1 MTDSAVVDAA
11 LRKSGLISNG
21 CSGLIIYLCGLR
33 QIRPYIKWKRIIK
46 KLKVLFKFKILFKLI
61 FMDMMNK
68 ILELVVFSQDLL
80 VTQYEKP

>member
-1 MTDSAVVDAA
+1 MTDAALVDSDLVDAA

-33 QIRPYIKWKRIIK
+33 QIQPYIKWKRIIK
-46 KLKVLFKFKILFKLI
+46 KQKLYLNL

-68 ILELVVFSQDLL
+68 ILELAVFSQDLL